1 MSISVTHRRIGT
13 VTLDATLAEQ
23 HQSIL
28 RISENPIESGAL
40 IADHAALEPKQV
52 TITGIITD
60 YQPPIAHQA
69 GFTGA
74 FLRKSPDFLNQLPLP
89 TEVKSVTLQA
99 ATRIQRELGSTQSYT
114 HTMATALQQ
123 ARPLAPWLPTWS
135 GIDSTASNERVQQVY
150 EALLGLQKSAE
161 LIEIMT
167 GARLYDNMLLQ
178 SISLNQMQDGVA
190 EFTLTCRE
198 IVIVTTHSIAG
209 VKQASGRARQQ
220 AATKTQKGKVQLQPA
235 ENNKS
240 LLKHLLGER
249 SQ

>member
-1 MSISVTHRRIGT
+1 MTISVTHRRIGT

-60 YQPPIAHQA
+60 YQPPLLPQPGA
-69 GFTGA
+69 TGA

-99 ATRIQRELGSTQSYT
+99 ATRMQRELGSTQHYT
-114 HTMATALQQ
+114 HTMAAALQQ
-123 ARPLAPWLPTWS
+123 TRPLAPWLPTWS

-150 EALLGLQKSAE
+150 EALLNLQKSGE
-161 LIEIMT
+161 PIEIMT
-167 GARLYDNMLLQ
+167 GAKLYSNMLLQ
-178 SISLNQMQDGVA
+178 AIGLNQMQDGMA

-198 IVIVTTHSIAG
+198 IMIVTTQSVAG
-209 VKQASGRARQQ
+209 VKQASGRARKQ

-235 ENNKS
+235 ESNKS
-240 LLKHLLGER
+240 LLKQLLGER

>member
-1 MSISVTHRRIGT
+1 MTISVTHRRIGT

-52 TITGIITD
+52 TITGIVTD
-60 YQPPIAHQA
+60 YQPPMLQQL
-69 GFTGA
+69 GVTGA

-99 ATRIQRELGSTQSYT
+99 ATRIQRELGSAYSVQQST
-114 HTMATALQQ
+114 ATALQQ
-123 ARPLAPWLPTWS
+123 TRSLAPWLPTWS

-150 EALLGLQKSAE
+150 EALLGLQRSAE
-161 LIEIMT
+161 TIEIMT
-167 GARLYDNMLLQ
+167 GARLYANMLLQ
-178 SISLNQMQDGVA
+178 AISLNQMQDSMA

-198 IVIVTTHSIAG
+198 ILIVATHSIAG
-209 VKQASGRARQQ
+209 VKLASGRARKQ

-240 LLKHLLGER
+240 LLKHLLGEH
-249 SQ
+249 SK

>member
-1 MSISVTHRRIGT
+1 MTISVTHRRIGT
-13 VTLDATLAEQ
+13 ITLDATLAEQ
-23 HQSIL
+23 HQSVL

-40 IADHAALEPKQV
+40 VSDHAALEPKQV
-52 TITGIITD
+52 TITGIVTD
-60 YQPPIAHQA
+60 YQPPMLQQPGI
-69 GFTGA
+69 TGA

-99 ATRIQRELGSTQSYT
+99 ATRMQRELGSTQSYT
-114 HTMATALQQ
+114 YTMAAALQQ

-167 GARLYDNMLLQ
+167 GARLYSNMLLQ
-178 SISLNQMQDGVA
+178 AIGLNQMQDGMA

-198 IVIVTTHSIAG
+198 VLIVATQSIAG
-209 VKQASGRARQQ
+209 IKQASGRARKQ

-235 ENNKS
+235 ESNKS